1 MVRRTGSIRASRKF
15 RRGRSR
21 SLGKRRGSTRRRNTS
36 YRRSRVR
43 RRTQR
48 RTQRRRHIGG
58 AGRTHMHGI
67 RWTNIYARA
76 AKDGG
81 SAAGANIDQN
91 LHLYVTKLRE
101 EAIDKGGINGGK
113 ALDWIRCTQPA
124 DHGPEVICTPV
135 EISAAAA
142 KANDAAAFEAAN
154 GGLSRAV
161 LLKNNKRVAEA
172 NARAAAA
179 AAAKAEAKAKA
190 KAKAEA
196 KAKAK

>member
-15 RRGRSR
+15 RRGRGRSRGRSR

-48 RTQRRRHIGG
+48 RTQRRTHIGG
-58 AGRTHMHGI
+58 AGGRIYMHGI
-67 RWTNIYARA
+67 RWTEIYAR
-76 AKDGG
+76 
-81 SAAGANIDQN
+81 AGANIDQN

-124 DHGPEVICTPV
+124 DHGPEVICTPT

-142 KANDAAAFEAAN
+142 EANDAAAFEAAN
-154 GGLSRAV
+154 GGLSRAE
-161 LLKNNKRVAEA
+161 LHENNKRVANA

-196 KAKAK
+196 K